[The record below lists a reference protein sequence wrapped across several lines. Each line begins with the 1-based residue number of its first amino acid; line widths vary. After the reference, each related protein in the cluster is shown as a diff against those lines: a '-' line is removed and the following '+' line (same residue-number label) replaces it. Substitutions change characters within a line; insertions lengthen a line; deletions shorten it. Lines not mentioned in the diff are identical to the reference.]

1 MSIES
6 QDDLAGMQ
14 GVGRTVALILQ
25 EMTAA
30 VCVGMTTADLD
41 DIGGAAMRRYSA
53 RSAPQLTYG
62 FPGFTCISVN
72 DEIVHGV
79 PGDRRLRSGDVV
91 KIDVTAEQGGY
102 IADAAR
108 TIIVGTASTPAS
120 RLRASAIGALEA
132 GLTAARAG
140 RRVSV
145 IGRAIED
152 RVRRDGFSVVR
163 ELCGHGVGR
172 TIHEPPN
179 VPNYEDRFSRDVLTD
194 GLVIA
199 IEPMLTV
206 QPSRAV
212 QGRDGWTIRTHDGS
226 VAAHEEHTVVIRRCS
241 SCADS
246 SILSDHKPVRAL
258 TSNHD

>member
-1 MSIES
+1 MSIKS
-6 QDDLAGMQ
+6 PRDLAGMQ
-14 GVGRTVALILQ
+14 CVGRTVALILH
-25 EMTAA
+25 EMMAA
-30 VCVGMTTADLD
+30 VCVGMTTTKLD
-41 DIGGAAMRRYSA
+41 GIGGVAMRRYSA

-108 TIIVGTASTPAS
+108 TVFVGAPSPQASRVRASTIA
-120 RLRASAIGALEA
+120 ALEA

-152 RVRRDGFSVVR
+152 QARRDGFSVVR

-179 VPNYEDRFSRDVLTD
+179 VPNYEDRFSRDLLTD

-206 QPSRAV
+206 EPCRAV
-212 QGRDGWTIRTHDGS
+212 QGRDGWTIRTHNGS
-226 VAAHEEHTVVIRRCS
+226 VAAHEEHTVVIRRD
-241 SCADS
+241 APLVLTA
-246 SILSDHKPVRAL
+246 LS
-258 TSNHD
+258 